1 MKLCYLELS
10 ITVSFSIHDRHC
22 VALTALLP
30 LGLHCNS
37 GFTFTPSDNGFTA
50 SCLFRAFTPA
60 FSCHMP
66 PGLSGYETVE
76 TESTTSLSFL
86 HASNASTIWTTLLIQ
101 DVYLVWTLASLYHI
115 NSRFFFIQLLSRSRK
130 HLMYAFK
137 SWKLSWAGQCIKLAL
152 LFVLVQNKSLLNR
165 INFLNSYTSLPL
177 NALIVTLTFLVPLFS
192 PNCTFAI
199 LHCRPA

>member
-1 MKLCYLELS
+1 MLAFGLAWSFVHAITVTVSWCVQWPSCIWQALFHCRYLLSLALTVFLSSLPKWYQSHYRRGMMKLCYLELS

-86 HASNASTIWTTLLIQ
+86 HASNASTIWTTLLI
-101 DVYLVWTLASLYHI
+101 
-115 NSRFFFIQLLSRSRK
+115 
-130 HLMYAFK
+130 
-137 SWKLSWAGQCIKLAL
+137 
-152 LFVLVQNKSLLNR
+152 
-165 INFLNSYTSLPL
+165 
-177 NALIVTLTFLVPLFS
+177 
-192 PNCTFAI
+192 
-199 LHCRPA
+199 